1 MDVHL
6 PGQSACLPVYLS
18 AWPPTAPFAVLIAI
32 KIIGA
37 CHCFDQ
43 SFRVAA
49 ISSANQHRYR
59 RMASGNMFGEVDDWD
74 DGKVFGGL
82 DEEGEPEDGSVAA
95 GSAPTGKGRKT
106 AKAKPGAKAKIS
118 KEKNQGLLRV
128 PMFCSE
134 GPQLEVLPWPQS
146 RIGCDEVSSATLK
159 HHGGLQIG
167 DEWRV
172 ESPRGP

>member
-1 MDVHL
+1 MYVWMYIYLANQPACLSICL
-6 PGQSACLPVYLS
+6 PGHLLLLLLSLLPLKSLVLVTVSIKVSEWPQSAV
-18 AWPPTAPFAVLIAI
+18 
-32 KIIGA
+32 
-37 CHCFDQ
+37 H
-43 SFRVAA
+43 
-49 ISSANQHRYR
+49 R

-95 GSAPTGKGRKT
+95 GSAPTGKGRTK

-146 RIGCDEVSSATLK
+146 RIGGDEVSSAALK
-159 HHGGLQIG
+159 KHGGLQFG
-167 DEWRV
+167 DE
-172 ESPRGP
+172 